1 MNSREPME
9 DNNTFKPKK
18 LKRLDNPQNTE
29 HHGRYSAETG
39 EYRGRYEAE
48 PPQYRGRYEAEPK
61 EETEIYSAEPVR
73 PYQGRYASD
82 VDNSY
87 RTDSVTENA
96 DFYRAQHD
104 ASSLK
109 PAVELEPPCPPDY
122 DDMPDSSEIMAD
134 RIAAVQ
140 RRRAENDTEHRRR
153 KSGNKKGKNK
163 GSAKDVLI
171 SVGSV
176 VVSLVIIGALL
187 LNMPILWF
195 KKTGQPD
202 RRVSVIRY
210 FKEWQPTVEIEG
222 ELHENTMDL
231 KIKSEV
237 LESEINDGLDL
248 PQLVE
253 GQYSV
258 LFIGFDESE
267 QLTDVMWICEFDIG
281 NGELNILQI
290 PRDLAVPDY
299 TNSVTCKFNSIYM
312 EGDYYIDPPIQRV
325 VNAVQEN
332 FGIPI
337 DAYVTTTCFDIADMV
352 DLVGG
357 IPMEV
362 EQEIMY
368 EADKIIPA
376 GKVTLSGEQAEWFVR
391 FRHDWAEGDIG
402 RMKNQRKFMA
412 AGMQK
417 LLSIVSDEGRLK
429 LYGYLKEIYK
439 HKWIATD
446 MSVEDLSKLCDFAS
460 TLSMDRVRVNMVPG
474 EGAKYPA
481 QDGMT
486 YDIYSVHKYATVT
499 MLNKFYRPYQDPLT
513 LNDTTLIEYITD
525 YTSRDYDDTGMTLSE
540 VEDADEPMRN
550 EDLKR

>member
-18 LKRLDNPQNTE
+18 IKKLDTPPTQQY
-29 HHGRYSAETG
+29 HGRYEADTT
-39 EYRGRYEAE
+39 EYKGRYEAE
-48 PPQYRGRYEAEPK
+48 TPHYRGRYEAEPK
-61 EETEIYSAEPVR
+61 DETEIYSAEPVR

-87 RTDSVTENA
+87 KTDSVTENA
-96 DFYRAQHD
+96 DFYRARHD

-109 PAVELEPPCPPDY
+109 PAVELEPPCPLDY

-134 RIAAVQ
+134 RIAAS
-140 RRRAENDTEHRRR
+140 RRHRSNGGNNNHEKKRSKKKSTVKDT
-153 KSGNKKGKNK
+153 
-163 GSAKDVLI
+163 LI

-210 FKEWQPTVEIEG
+210 FKEWQPTVDIEG

-231 KIKSEV
+231 KVKTEV
-237 LESEINDGLDL
+237 VESEINDGLDL
-248 PQLVE
+248 PQLIE

-267 QLTDVMWICEFDIG
+267 QLTDVMWVCEFDIAAA
-281 NGELNILQI
+281 ELNILQI
-290 PRDLAVPDY
+290 PRDLAVPDF
-299 TNSVTCKFNSIYM
+299 TNSPTTKFNSIYM
-312 EGDYYIDPPIQRV
+312 QGDYYVNPPIQRV
-325 VNAVQEN
+325 VDAVQQN

-357 IPMEV
+357 IPMEI

-368 EADKIIPA
+368 ESDKIIPQ
-376 GKVTLSGEQAEWFVR
+376 GKVTLTGEQAEWFVR
-391 FRHDWAEGDIG
+391 FRREWAEGDLG

-412 AGMQK
+412 AAMQK
-417 LLSIVSDEGRLK
+417 LLSIVKDEGRLK
-429 LYGYLKEIYK
+429 LYSYLKDIYK

-446 MSVEDLSKLCDFAS
+446 MSVDDLSKLADFAS
-460 TLSMDRVRVNMVPG
+460 TLTMDSVRVNMVPG

-481 QDGMT
+481 EDGST

-499 MLNKFYRPYQDPLT
+499 MLNKFYRPYQEPLS
-513 LNDTTLIEYITD
+513 LDDTSLIEYVKD
-525 YTSRDYDDTGMTLSE
+525 YQNRAYDDTGMTLSE
-540 VEDADEPMRN
+540 VEDADEPIRK
-550 EDLKR
+550 DDIQ

>member
-18 LKRLDNPQNTE
+18 IKKLDTPPTQQY
-29 HHGRYSAETG
+29 HGRYEADTTG
-39 EYRGRYEAE
+39 YKGRYEAE
-48 PPQYRGRYEAEPK
+48 TPHYRGRYEAEPK
-61 EETEIYSAEPVR
+61 DETEIYSAEPVR

-87 RTDSVTENA
+87 KTDSVTENA
-96 DFYRAQHD
+96 DFYRARHD

-109 PAVELEPPCPPDY
+109 PAVELEAPCPPDY

-134 RIAAVQ
+134 RIAAS
-140 RRRAENDTEHRRR
+140 RRHRSNDGRNDHE
-153 KSGNKKGKNK
+153 KKRSKKKN
-163 GSAKDVLI
+163 SAKDTLI

-176 VVSLVIIGALL
+176 IVSLVIIGALL

-210 FKEWQPTVEIEG
+210 FKEWQPTVDIEG

-231 KIKSEV
+231 KVRTEII
-237 LESEINDGLDL
+237 ESEINDGLDL
-248 PQLVE
+248 PQLIE

-267 QLTDVMWICEFDIG
+267 QLTDVMWVCEFDIAAA
-281 NGELNILQI
+281 ELNILQI
-290 PRDLAVPDY
+290 PRDLAVPDF
-299 TNSVTCKFNSIYM
+299 TNSPTTKFNSIYM
-312 EGDYYIDPPIQRV
+312 QGDYYVDPPIQRV
-325 VNAVQEN
+325 VDAVQQN

-357 IPMEV
+357 IPMEI

-368 EADKIIPA
+368 ESDKIIPQ
-376 GKVTLSGEQAEWFVR
+376 GKVTLTGEQAEWFVR
-391 FRHDWAEGDIG
+391 FRREWAEGDLG

-412 AGMQK
+412 AAMQK
-417 LLSIVSDEGRLK
+417 LLSIVKDEGRLK
-429 LYGYLKEIYK
+429 LYSYLKDIYK

-446 MSVEDLSKLCDFAS
+446 MSVDDLSKLADFAS
-460 TLSMDRVRVNMVPG
+460 TLTMDSVRVNMVPG

-481 QDGMT
+481 EDGET

-499 MLNKFYRPYQDPLT
+499 MLNKFYRPYQEPLS
-513 LNDTTLIEYITD
+513 LDDTSLIEYIKD
-525 YTSRDYDDTGMTLSE
+525 YQNRAYDDTGMTLSE
-540 VEDADEPMRN
+540 VEDADEPMRK
-550 EDLKR
+550 EDIQ